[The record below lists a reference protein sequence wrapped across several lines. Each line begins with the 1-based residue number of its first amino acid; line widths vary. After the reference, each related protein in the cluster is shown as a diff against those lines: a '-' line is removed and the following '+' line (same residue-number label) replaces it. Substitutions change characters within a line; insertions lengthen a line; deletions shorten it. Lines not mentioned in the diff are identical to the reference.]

1 MNRKVS
7 FLNKIDNIILME
19 VVQSISTSLVAILFI
34 LFSIINLNI
43 SVILVVYF
51 IADGVRALSFSIST
65 KGLTIS
71 ANTESLNTVVKLVMV
86 LGSTVTMLILIVST
100 NINDFGI
107 TVLVTYLIANGMR
120 AIAIAVSDKNININ
134 HKVDNS
140 VKT

>member
-19 VVQSISTSLVAILFI
+19 VVQSISTSLVATLFI
-34 LFSIINLNI
+34 LFSITNLNI

>member
-19 VVQSISTSLVAILFI
+19 VVQSISTSLVATLFI
-34 LFSIINLNI
+34 LFSITNLNI

-134 HKVDNS
+134 HKVDNG

>member
-19 VVQSISTSLVAILFI
+19 VVQSISTSLVATLFI
-34 LFSIINLNI
+34 LFSITNLNI

-71 ANTESLNTVVKLVMV
+71 ANTESLDIVVKLVMV

>member
-71 ANTESLNTVVKLVMV
+71 ANTESLDTVVKLVMV

>member
-51 IADGVRALSFSIST
+51 IADGVRSLSFSTST
-65 KGLTIS
+65 KGLNIS
-71 ANTESLNTVVKLVMV
+71 ANTESLDTVVKLVMV

>member
-19 VVQSISTSLVAILFI
+19 VVQSISTSLVATLFI
-34 LFSIINLNI
+34 LFSITNLNI

-71 ANTESLNTVVKLVMV
+71 ANTESLGTVVKLVMV

-134 HKVDNS
+134 NKVDNS